1 MKSTV
6 SIINMY
12 VVCQHEPR
20 SATKQINNNKQQ
32 LCDLLYVT
40 MTLLSLL
47 RLAVPAP
54 RRQPRGCLTLIFT
67 ILREQR
73 MCFLHCPL
81 ASQRTSLRGRISMF
95 VLFVADLGSC

>member
-54 RRQPRGCLTLIFT
+54 RRQPRGRWQLWAALN
-67 ILREQR
+67 ILEISISRS
-73 MCFLHCPL
+73 
-81 ASQRTSLRGRISMF
+81 ASN
-95 VLFVADLGSC
+95 C

>member
-54 RRQPRGCLTLIFT
+54 RIQPRGCWQLWAALNIHSLVVT
-67 ILREQR
+67 R
-73 MCFLHCPL
+73 PAVPG
-81 ASQRTSLRGRISMF
+81 ASVCNIA
-95 VLFVADLGSC
+95 VLSITQYSGVKAGG

>member
-54 RRQPRGCLTLIFT
+54 RRQPRGCWQLWDALNIHSN
-67 ILREQR
+67 E
-73 MCFLHCPL
+73 
-81 ASQRTSLRGRISMF
+81 
-95 VLFVADLGSC
+95 